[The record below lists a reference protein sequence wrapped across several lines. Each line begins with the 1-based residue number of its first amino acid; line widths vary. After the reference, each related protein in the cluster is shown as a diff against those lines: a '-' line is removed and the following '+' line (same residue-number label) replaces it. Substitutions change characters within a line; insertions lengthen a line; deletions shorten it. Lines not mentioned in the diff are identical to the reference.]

1 MRLAVIP
8 ARAGSKRI
16 PGKNIAPFHGR
27 PMLGW
32 AVVAACQSGCFDRVI
47 VSTDDPA
54 IAAIASEQGA
64 ETPFVRPAEL
74 ADDHTGLMDVMAH
87 ALTAVDGEAEI
98 ACCLLPTAVMTTPKR
113 LREGMDALLADTE
126 LDYVLTAQ
134 RYPHPVERALRRD
147 AAGRAVMDHPD
158 FLSTRTQDL
167 PERFYD
173 SGQFYWGRAAAWRA
187 KRPVFTARSGLIVL
201 AGHEAVDIDTPDDLA
216 RAERLFAL
224 AIQDRA

>member
-1 MRLAVIP
+1 
-8 ARAGSKRI
+8 
-16 PGKNIAPFHGR
+16 
-27 PMLGW
+27 
-32 AVVAACQSGCFDRVI
+32 
-47 VSTDDPA
+47 
-54 IAAIASEQGA
+54 
-64 ETPFVRPAEL
+64 
-74 ADDHTGLMDVMAH
+74 
-87 ALTAVDGEAEI
+87 
-98 ACCLLPTAVMTTPKR
+98 
-113 LREGMDALLADTE
+113 
-126 LDYVLTAQ
+126 
-134 RYPHPVERALRRD
+134 
-147 AAGRAVMDHPD
+147 MDHPE